1 MKENKPL
8 LFIKSIASFNKE
20 NSQEIFDS
28 RKVIQPNK
36 TIISKISKIIKTL
49 DKNTLVK
56 IITEN
61 EEFIDV
67 INSYVNNVVYF
78 ESGKTLDI
86 TVIKNIKVMKV

>member
-8 LFIKSIASFNKE
+8 LFIKSITSFNKE
-20 NSQEIFDS
+20 KSQETFDS
-28 RKVIQPNK
+28 RKVVQPNK
-36 TIISKISKIIKTL
+36 TVISKISKIIRTL
-49 DKNTLVK
+49 DTNTLVK

-86 TVIKNIKVMKV
+86 AFIKNIKVMKV